1 MKITTERLKE
11 IIKEELGQTR
21 SPEYNGEAS
30 MMKSQLF
37 KISNYARELHNM
49 IGDDDNL
56 PEWMQS
62 KIAQID
68 QMIGSVK
75 HALEYDQVS
84 GDYQQNQVMKEYI
97 DPDADHIVVKE
108 DGSFYNVTLYQKDE
122 EPSVRVVSPFE
133 GETVDEVIDDMLRKK
148 GISRDQVK
156 IEYNKE

>member
-11 IIKEELGQTR
+11 IIKEELGQMR

-133 GETVDEVIDDMLRKK
+133 GETVDEVIDDMLREK

>member
-11 IIKEELGQTR
+11 IIKEELGQMR

-30 MMKSQLF
+30 MMKSQLY

-49 IGDDDNL
+49 IGDNDNL

-84 GDYQQNQVMKEYI
+84 GDYEENQ
-97 DPDADHIVVKE
+97 
-108 DGSFYNVTLYQKDE
+108 
-122 EPSVRVVSPFE
+122 
-133 GETVDEVIDDMLRKK
+133 
-148 GISRDQVK
+148 
-156 IEYNKE
+156 